1 LATEPTPQRVY
12 RTACPNCGAPVEFRS
27 AASAFA
33 VCSFCRSTLV
43 REGDALR
50 RIGESAELFDDH
62 SPLQLGAAGRHQGVA
77 FTLIGRLQ
85 IRYAEGSWNEWH
97 ALFDNQQGGQKSG
110 WLSED
115 NGQYVIG
122 FEAPLD
128 GDAVPK
134 LEDLQAGESR
144 RVAGQV
150 WSVASVVRARLA
162 AAQGELPFPPDL
174 VHEYL
179 VADLRNTRGEVGTL
193 EEVVGPKAPAASPEG
208 SGTASGGRA
217 PRWSIG
223 RSVSLTELVMTGLA
237 EGSERSLAS
246 RGISCPNCGAAIEP
260 KLETTQSIVCPQC
273 KSVVDISKG
282 VGADLAFF
290 KQGHPGV
297 DGGEP
302 QIPLGST
309 GSLMLGAA
317 VKPWQVVGYVERC
330 ELPEDADDERSY
342 WREYLLYNRI
352 EGFAFLV
359 DAEDGWSWSRPIT
372 GVPQSVG
379 EHVKLGEVQY
389 RPLYSYTGIVTYVLG
404 EFYWRLRRDERTRNT
419 DFQGTG
425 ANGRKRLNREQTV
438 SEVVWSGGETLD
450 AGAVA
455 TAFKLPQDRQAALQR
470 DALPISRSG
479 GSGLLKGVIVFL
491 VIVFIIIMLARCGGD
506 DCDDVRRT
514 FGASSTEYRQCA
526 RSGGSGGGGYRT
538 GGGSFGGFSSGG
550 GHK

>member
-1 LATEPTPQRVY
+1 
-12 RTACPNCGAPVEFRS
+12 
-27 AASAFA
+27 
-33 VCSFCRSTLV
+33 
-43 REGDALR
+43 
-50 RIGESAELFDDH
+50 
-62 SPLQLGAAGRHQGVA
+62 
-77 FTLIGRLQ
+77 
-85 IRYAEGSWNEWH
+85 
-97 ALFDNQQGGQKSG
+97 
-110 WLSED
+110 
-115 NGQYVIG
+115 VIG
-122 FEAPLD
+122 FDAPLD

-134 LEDLQAGESR
+134 LEDLHAGESR

-150 WSVASVVRARLA
+150 WSVASVVSAKLA

-193 EEVVGPKAPAASPEG
+193 EQPIGQP
-208 SGTASGGRA
+208 

-223 RSVSLTELVMTGLA
+223 RSVSLTDLVMTGLA
-237 EGSERSLAS
+237 EGSEKSLAS
-246 RGISCPNCGAAIEP
+246 RGVSCPNCGAAIEP

-290 KQGHPGV
+290 KQGNPGI

-309 GSLMLGAA
+309 GSLTLGAA

-379 EHVKLGEVQY
+379 EHVKLGDVQY

-404 EFYWRLRRDERTRNT
+404 EFYWRLQRDERTRNT
-419 DFQGTG
+419 DYQGTG
-425 ANGRKRLNREQTV
+425 GNGSKRLNREQTAN
-438 SEVVWSGGETLD
+438 EVVWSGGETLD
-450 AGAVA
+450 ASVVA
-455 TAFKLPQDRQAALQR
+455 NAFKLPQDRQAALQR
-470 DALPISRSG
+470 DALPVSRSA

-514 FGASSTEYRQCA
+514 FGASSTEYQQCA
-526 RSGGSGGGGYRT
+526 RSGGSGGYRT